1 MTHPVVQVDWTFN
14 GLWPYQPHYL
24 STPEECCAYVDEE
37 TRRTAHAVLL
47 LHGNPTWS
55 FLWRHVIG
63 ALVSAGQRVI
73 APDLLG
79 FGRSDKPED
88 LAAYTLDHHVA
99 RLMVLWNALD
109 VQEVSLVVHDW
120 GGPNWPVVARRLR
133 RTSAPLGSLQYV
145 QSCTPGPAG
154 ADRCA

>member
-1 MTHPVVQVDWTFN
+1 VQKDWTFN

-24 STPEECCAYVDEE
+24 STPEGRCAYVDDGP
-37 TRRTAHAVLL
+37 RTVHAVLL

-55 FLWRHVIG
+55 FLWRRVIG

-88 LAAYTLDHHVA
+88 LAAYTLERHVA
-99 RLMVLWNALD
+99 RLLALWQALD
-109 VQEVSLVVHDW
+109 VQEEEQ
-120 GGPNWPVVARRLR
+120 A
-133 RTSAPLGSLQYV
+133 
-145 QSCTPGPAG
+145 
-154 ADRCA
+154 